1 MIDSVKENVNIY
13 NKYNNDHYLEKILYY
28 TFIYVREL
36 TLKINYYQYIIHL
49 YLNNIM
55 PIK

>member
-1 MIDSVKENVNIY
+1 MIDSVKENVNIH